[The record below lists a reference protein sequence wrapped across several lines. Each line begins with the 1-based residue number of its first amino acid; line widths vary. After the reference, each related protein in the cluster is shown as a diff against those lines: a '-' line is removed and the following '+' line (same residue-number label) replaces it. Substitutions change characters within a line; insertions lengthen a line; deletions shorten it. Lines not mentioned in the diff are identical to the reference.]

1 MQERAPLLEPLSAIR
16 IQVAPAASFLNFLQ
30 STQGNAVP
38 VPRCMVVTSVRN
50 PRTWLPRSALVP
62 FSVLS
67 FPSLYRTRFMR
78 YPFIVF
84 DLHCSLTCKCL
95 CLHLSSRPVNLF
107 SDFYSAACSLS
118 STRPNSARGPL
129 RATTKT
135 CSRCTA
141 NGSSTRR
148 YGPVYPLL
156 FLLPECWIFIM
167 PFLDDGTRLYK
178 VALAIFF
185 SFFIYSCSH
194 GKLILSNTL
203 TVSLFLLYRR
213 TGLHSAAVRRG

>member
-1 MQERAPLLEPLSAIR
+1 VQERAPLLEPLSAIR

-84 DLHCSLTCKCL
+84 DLHCSLTCICL

-129 RATTKT
+129 PPKRA
-135 CSRCTA
+135 RA
-141 NGSSTRR
+141 VPQMARR
-148 YGPVYPLL
+148 LGG
-156 FLLPECWIFIM
+156 M
-167 PFLDDGTRLYK
+167 DLYTPY
-178 VALAIFF
+178 FF
-185 SFFIYSCSH
+185 SCLSAGFSSCPFWMMGLGFIR
-194 GKLILSNTL
+194 
-203 TVSLFLLYRR
+203 SL
-213 TGLHSAAVRRG
+213 